1 MTSSTVPFDA
11 CSIGTCEGKFLV
23 MALTAM
29 GVHRMV
35 LFLSDKT
42 TSLAFKLQK
51 TQDDTTVVPNT
62 LNTGFVG
69 LSMRD

>member
-1 MTSSTVPFDA
+1 
-11 CSIGTCEGKFLV
+11 